1 MLCYYIPVNG
11 GVYMKDR
18 VVKLTTAALIS
29 VACFFTDCKLLVS
42 GNYWIDSKKISAIF
56 AKIEVCMFPVL
67 LALSVYL
74 ATRSFDQAKKLKEM
88 GQGSKKSFGYAA
100 GVLGAMVLVLVWLVC
115 YMAIPKDSV

>member
-18 VVKLTTAALIS
+18 VVKLTTTALIS
-29 VACFFTDCKLLVS
+29 VACFFTDCMLLIR
-42 GNYWIDSKKISAIF
+42 GNYWIDSKKIRAIF

-74 ATRSFDQAKKLKEM
+74 STKAFDQAKKLKKM